1 MHQCMNYGHIMI
13 ERKVCLYKLWRPHSI
28 IMIVTCNIHT
38 YYMSCVL
45 RNTNTLRLKC
55 RGQNAYHVHVLLS
68 MRNCKLMVSSF
79 STQWSLYYCRQ
90 LTITNDVLSLSINIT
105 EEESRA
111 CSIEDLNELRKSVQ
125 AASRSSGGLS
135 NGRTIPG
142 SYRLPIHSP
151 TFTVE
156 ARNL

>member
-1 MHQCMNYGHIMI
+1 MHDVMDCDTMHQCMNYGHIMI

-28 IMIVTCNIHT
+28 TMIVTCNIHT

-79 STQWSLYYCRQ
+79 LYAVVAI
-90 LTITNDVLSLSINIT
+90 LLSPV
-105 EEESRA
+105 
-111 CSIEDLNELRKSVQ
+111 DHNE
-125 AASRSSGGLS
+125 
-135 NGRTIPG
+135 
-142 SYRLPIHSP
+142 
-151 TFTVE
+151 
-156 ARNL
+156 